1 MMVGVAQR
9 GVESGH
15 VLWPV
20 AADAAH
26 GFWIC
31 RYQHSAVPLGWGFLL
46 HWGLQRRKLSPS
58 VA

>member
-9 GVESGH
+9 GAPGGESGH

-31 RYQHSAVPLGWGFLL
+31 RC
-46 HWGLQRRKLSPS
+46 
-58 VA
+58 